1 MINKLMVKLA
11 AATLGLG
18 AMAAPAFASEGTF
31 TVENAGDSKIVRIEA
46 AEVGSNK
53 WRSFTGSTINTGE
66 EITIEWDE
74 STKDS
79 SCVWKLRAVYS
90 DGPSEP
96 EKFNFCEET
105 AIVFD
110 N

>member
-1 MINKLMVKLA
+1 KLPHVLLP
-11 AATLGLG
+11 TLGLG
-18 AMAAPAFASEGTF
+18 GMAAPAFASEGTF
-31 TVENAGDSKIVRIEA
+31 TVENAGNSKILRIEA
-46 AEVGSNK
+46 AEVGSNT
-53 WRSFTGSTINTGE
+53 WGSFAGSAINTGE
-66 EITIEWDE
+66 EITLEWDK
-74 STKDS
+74 STSDT

-105 AIVFD
+105 AIVFE